1 MTQLETL
8 EVSVISQQML
18 LFLPLALPDRI
29 LLRNQL
35 DSCLILKVN
44 NIMVTVDLE
53 NAVYQLK

>member
-18 LFLPLALPDRI
+18 LFLLLVLPDGI